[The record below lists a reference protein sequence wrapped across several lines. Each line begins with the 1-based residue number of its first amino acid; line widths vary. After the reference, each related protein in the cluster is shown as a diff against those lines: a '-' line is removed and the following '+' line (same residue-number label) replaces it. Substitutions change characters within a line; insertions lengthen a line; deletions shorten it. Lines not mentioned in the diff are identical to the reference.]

1 MHRIDHLLIEILLTF
16 LIAIALFPYLI
27 TLAKNPGTLKCNVEH
42 ESRCPTHDFCGTVLS
57 CCHLFDIGSRFII
70 YNFPVMRYTLRSLGF
85 PWFLLWERVG
95 FCSRLDNTL
104 IFIFIWWI
112 TFTYVWWA
120 NCLAVEWNQLDH
132 GEYPFYL
139 NFSFLIYIF

>member
-1 MHRIDHLLIEILLTF
+1 MLSNCGKCLSVLKRFVCLFFVESVGLLMHRIDHLLIEILLTF

-85 PWFLLWERVG
+85 P
-95 FCSRLDNTL
+95 
-104 IFIFIWWI
+104 
-112 TFTYVWWA
+112 
-120 NCLAVEWNQLDH
+120 
-132 GEYPFYL
+132 
-139 NFSFLIYIF
+139 